1 MKNDRNARREF
12 IKNTVAGTA
21 ALSVGG
27 VLSGFSPKSY
37 RKIVGANEKFRVG
50 VMGVNSRGLALATN
64 FALQPNAEVAYISDV
79 DSRAQARCIEAV
91 GKIQGANPEGI
102 PDFRNALEKKDF
114 DIMVIATPDHWHA
127 PAAIMASQAG
137 KHVYLEKPASHNPQ
151 EGEWLVEVQKKY
163 GNVVQM
169 GNQRRSWPNVKE
181 AIQSVHN
188 GEIGK
193 VYFAKGWYTNNRD
206 SIGTGKQVA
215 VPDWLNY
222 ELWQGPAPREAYRD
236 NVVHYNW
243 HWFWNW
249 GTGEALN
256 NGTHMVDLM
265 RWGLQVDYPT
275 LVNSVGGRYRYDDDW
290 ETPDTQVINYE
301 FGNNSSMTWEG
312 RSCNGKHVEGSSV
325 GVIFYGE
332 EGSIMIGGG
341 NAYKV
346 IDLNNKVVKD
356 VKNEVEVDPRNK
368 ANPSQVLDG
377 MHFQNFFDGIKSGAS
392 LNADILSGHIS
403 TLLCQLGNIAVRTKE
418 TLHTNPTNGHIL
430 KNKKAMKLWSR
441 EYEKG
446 WKPTI

>member
-1 MKNDRNARREF
+1 
-12 IKNTVAGTA
+12 
-21 ALSVGG
+21 
-27 VLSGFSPKSY
+27 
-37 RKIVGANEKFRVG
+37 
-50 VMGVNSRGLALATN
+50 
-64 FALQPNAEVAYISDV
+64 
-79 DSRAQARCIEAV
+79 
-91 GKIQGANPEGI
+91 
-102 PDFRNALEKKDF
+102 
-114 DIMVIATPDHWHA
+114 
-127 PAAIMASQAG
+127 AG

>member
-1 MKNDRNARREF
+1 
-12 IKNTVAGTA
+12 
-21 ALSVGG
+21 
-27 VLSGFSPKSY
+27 
-37 RKIVGANEKFRVG
+37 
-50 VMGVNSRGLALATN
+50 
-64 FALQPNAEVAYISDV
+64 
-79 DSRAQARCIEAV
+79 AQARCIEAV
-91 GKIQGANPEGI
+91 GKIQGSNPEGI

-346 IDLNNKVVKD
+346 
-356 VKNEVEVDPRNK
+356 
-368 ANPSQVLDG
+368 
-377 MHFQNFFDGIKSGAS
+377 
-392 LNADILSGHIS
+392 
-403 TLLCQLGNIAVRTKE
+403 
-418 TLHTNPTNGHIL
+418 
-430 KNKKAMKLWSR
+430 
-441 EYEKG
+441 
-446 WKPTI
+446 